1 MKIAQWAGLI
11 ALCALVYLLWQVRQL
26 LMLLFAGIV
35 LSVAIDTLARV
46 PQRYGW
52 KRGPSVL
59 FAFLSVI
66 LALVFLGL
74 LVFPPL
80 IEQTA
85 QLVALIPDALGEL
98 EGLAE
103 RLVERFPTEVEF
115 PNLRD
120 LFNTLSPQTTQFV
133 TQSLMFL
140 NSSLN
145 IAISIFLVVILTILL
160 LLNPTA
166 YSEAFVRIFPA
177 FYRPR
182 IRYILQQCDRALR
195 GWSVGVAINSIFI
208 ASLSAMGL
216 WLIGVPLVLAHATI
230 AGILNFI
237 PNIGPTLSVL
247 PPLVVAL
254 TVDPFKAVGV
264 LVLYV
269 ILQNIE
275 SAVLTPVVMSRQ
287 VPLLPGFILL
297 AQLFFAS
304 FFGFLGL
311 FLALPLAAV
320 MQVWIKE
327 VVVIDVFDRWHS
339 NGLDPKSAEDEV
351 PLIDPIPV
359 PQLSVPVTEARSSSP
374 IDPTLRT
381 SSEQPSI
388 DRPPSTNSDENH
400 ELTDG

>member
-11 ALCALVYLLWQVRQL
+11 ALCTLVYLLWQVRQL
-26 LMLLFAGIV
+26 VMLLFAGIA
-35 LSVAIDTLARV
+35 LAVAIDTLARV

-52 KRGPSVL
+52 KRGPSVAI
-59 FAFLSVI
+59 AFLTVI
-66 LALVFLGL
+66 FSLVLLGL

-80 IEQTA
+80 IEQIA
-85 QLVALIPDALGEL
+85 QLVTLVPVALGEIQ
-98 EGLAE
+98 GLAD
-103 RLVERFPTEVEF
+103 RLVERFPTAVEL

-145 IAISIFLVVILTILL
+145 IAIGIFLVVILTILL
-160 LLNPTA
+160 LLNPSA
-166 YSEAFVRIFPA
+166 YVESFVRIFPA
-177 FYRPR
+177 FYRSR
-182 IRYILQQCDRALR
+182 IRYILKQCDRALR
-195 GWSVGVAINSIFI
+195 GWSAGIAINSIFI
-208 ASLSAMGL
+208 ATLSAVGL

-230 AGILNFI
+230 AGIMNFI

-254 TVDPFKAVGV
+254 TVDPIKAIGV
-264 LVLYV
+264 LILYV
-269 ILQNIE
+269 ILQNVE
-275 SAVLTPVVMSRQ
+275 SAVLTPIVMSRQ
-287 VPLLPGFILL
+287 VALLPGFILL

-327 VVVIDVFDRWHS
+327 VVVIDVLDRWQLG
-339 NGLDPKSAEDEV
+339 GLEPALSGTLPHRLTETQPVQQLPDGSRDSANSVKSASEPNTDSLGE
-351 PLIDPIPV
+351 
-359 PQLSVPVTEARSSSP
+359 QSV
-374 IDPTLRT
+374 
-381 SSEQPSI
+381 SSENEHSP
-388 DRPPSTNSDENH
+388 D
-400 ELTDG
+400 

>member
-11 ALCALVYLLWQVRQL
+11 ALCTLIYLLWQVRQL
-26 LMLLFAGIV
+26 MMLLFAGIA
-35 LSVAIDTLARV
+35 LAVAIDTLARV

-52 KRGPSVL
+52 KRGPSVAI
-59 FAFLSVI
+59 AFLTVLFGLI
-66 LALVFLGL
+66 LLGL

-80 IEQTA
+80 IEQIA
-85 QLVALIPDALGEL
+85 QLVTLIPEGLGEVQ
-98 EGLAE
+98 GLAD
-103 RLVERFPTEVEF
+103 RLVERFPTEVEL

-160 LLNPTA
+160 LLNPSA
-166 YSEAFVRIFPA
+166 YVDAFVRIFPA
-177 FYRPR
+177 FYRLR
-182 IRYILQQCDRALR
+182 IRYILKQCDRALR
-195 GWSVGVAINSIFI
+195 GWSTGVAINSIFI
-208 ASLSAMGL
+208 ASLSAVGL

-254 TVDPFKAVGV
+254 TVDPLKAIGV
-264 LVLYV
+264 VILYV
-269 ILQNIE
+269 ILQNVE

-287 VPLLPGFILL
+287 VALLPGFILL

-327 VVVIDVFDRWHS
+327 VVVLDVLDRWQHS
-339 NGLDPKSAEDEV
+339 GLEPVLAENSSQNLAGAD
-351 PLIDPIPV
+351 V
-359 PQLSVPVTEARSSSP
+359 PQQLPSP
-374 IDPTLRT
+374 MSDPADRESTLT
-381 SSEQPSI
+381 HMDGVD
-388 DRPPSTNSDENH
+388 DRASGNEVGDSNNED
-400 ELTDG
+400 LAD

>member
-11 ALCALVYLLWQVRQL
+11 ALCTLVYLLWQVRQL
-26 LMLLFAGIV
+26 MMLLFAGIA
-35 LSVAIDTLARV
+35 LAVAIDTLARV

-52 KRGPSVL
+52 RRGPSVAI
-59 FAFLSVI
+59 AFLTVI
-66 LALVFLGL
+66 FSLVLLGL

-80 IEQTA
+80 IEQIA
-85 QLVALIPDALGEL
+85 KLVTLVPEALGEIQA
-98 EGLAE
+98 LAD
-103 RLVERFPTEVEF
+103 RLVERFPTEVEL
-115 PNLRD
+115 PDLRD
-120 LFNTLSPQTTQFV
+120 LFNTLSPQTTRFV

-160 LLNPTA
+160 LLNPSA
-166 YSEAFVRIFPA
+166 YTDAFVRIFPA

-182 IRYILQQCDRALR
+182 IRYILKQCDRALR
-195 GWSVGVAINSIFI
+195 GWSTGVAINSIFI
-208 ASLSAMGL
+208 ASLSGVGL

-254 TVDPFKAVGV
+254 TVDPLKAVGV
-264 LVLYV
+264 VILYI
-269 ILQNIE
+269 ILQNVE
-275 SAVLTPVVMSRQ
+275 SAVLTPIVMSRQ
-287 VPLLPGFILL
+287 VALLPGFILL

-327 VVVIDVFDRWHS
+327 VVVIDVLDRWQQG
-339 NGLDPKSAEDEV
+339 GLE
-351 PLIDPIPV
+351 
-359 PQLSVPVTEARSSSP
+359 
-374 IDPTLRT
+374 PTLAG
-381 SSEQPSI
+381 SNPDS
-388 DRPPSTNSDENH
+388 
-400 ELTDG
+400 LTDGQSVQSLDFEKNDSQDEQSNEGRNSMTADSGDERPDD

>member
-11 ALCALVYLLWQVRQL
+11 ALCTLVYLLWQVRQL
-26 LMLLFAGIV
+26 VMLLFAGIA
-35 LSVAIDTLARV
+35 LAVAIDTLARV

-52 KRGPSVL
+52 RRGPSVAI
-59 FAFLSVI
+59 AFLTVI
-66 LALVFLGL
+66 FSLVLLGL

-80 IEQTA
+80 IEQIA
-85 QLVALIPDALGEL
+85 QLVTLVPVALGEIQ
-98 EGLAE
+98 GLAD
-103 RLVERFPTEVEF
+103 RLVERFPTTVEF

-145 IAISIFLVVILTILL
+145 IAIGIFLVVILTILL
-160 LLNPTA
+160 LLNPIA
-166 YSEAFVRIFPA
+166 YVEAFVRIFPA
-177 FYRPR
+177 FYRSR
-182 IRYILQQCDRALR
+182 IRYILKQCDRALR
-195 GWSVGVAINSIFI
+195 GWSAGIAINSIFI
-208 ASLSAMGL
+208 ASLSAIGL

-230 AGILNFI
+230 AGIMNFI

-254 TVDPFKAVGV
+254 TVDPIKAIGV
-264 LVLYV
+264 LILYV
-269 ILQNIE
+269 ILQNVE
-275 SAVLTPVVMSRQ
+275 SAVLTPIVMSRQ
-287 VPLLPGFILL
+287 VALLPGFILL

-327 VVVIDVFDRWHS
+327 VVVIDVLDRWQLG
-339 NGLDPKSAEDEV
+339 GLEPVLSGTLPQPLAETEPVQQLPDSSHTSANSGTSVGEPNTDSLREQTASSEDEH
-351 PLIDPIPV
+351 
-359 PQLSVPVTEARSSSP
+359 S
-374 IDPTLRT
+374 
-381 SSEQPSI
+381 
-388 DRPPSTNSDENH
+388 
-400 ELTDG
+400 

>member
-11 ALCALVYLLWQVRQL
+11 ALCTLVYLLWQVRQL
-26 LMLLFAGIV
+26 VMLLFAGIA
-35 LSVAIDTLARV
+35 LAVAIDTLARV

-52 KRGPSVL
+52 KRGPSVAI
-59 FAFLSVI
+59 AFLTVI
-66 LALVFLGL
+66 FSLVLLGL

-80 IEQTA
+80 IEQIA
-85 QLVALIPDALGEL
+85 QLVTLVPVALGEIQ
-98 EGLAE
+98 GLAD
-103 RLVERFPTEVEF
+103 RLVERFPTAVEL

-145 IAISIFLVVILTILL
+145 IAIGIFLVVILTILL
-160 LLNPTA
+160 LLNPSA
-166 YSEAFVRIFPA
+166 YVESFVRIFPA
-177 FYRPR
+177 FYRSR
-182 IRYILQQCDRALR
+182 IRYILKQCDRALR
-195 GWSVGVAINSIFI
+195 GWSAGIAINSIFI
-208 ASLSAMGL
+208 ATLSAVGL

-230 AGILNFI
+230 AGIMNFI

-254 TVDPFKAVGV
+254 TVDPIKAIGV
-264 LVLYV
+264 LILYV
-269 ILQNIE
+269 ILQNVE
-275 SAVLTPVVMSRQ
+275 SAVLTPIVMSRQ
-287 VPLLPGFILL
+287 VALLPGFILL

-327 VVVIDVFDRWHS
+327 VVVIDVLDRWQLG
-339 NGLDPKSAEDEV
+339 GLEPALSGTLPHRLTETQAVQQLPDESR
-351 PLIDPIPV
+351 D
-359 PQLSVPVTEARSSSP
+359 
-374 IDPTLRT
+374 
-381 SSEQPSI
+381 
-388 DRPPSTNSDENH
+388 STNSVKSASEPNTDSLGEQSVSSQDEH
-400 ELTDG
+400 SQD